1 MVMPKSLLCLVSWLL
16 VGGALFNAPSARA
29 ECTAST
35 IERMADRGKTVA
47 AIARICE
54 MSQQDVKDIV
64 DPPDDSSGGNEP
76 GNSGTGTGPATRG
89 LLPRGTPVGQC
100 GCWGPA
106 DPNARVPH
114 AQCES
119 GSAQPRSCGVPCA
132 AGGVAWQGVCS

>member
-1 MVMPKSLLCLVSWLL
+1 MAKPWLSLLCGLL
-16 VGGALFNAPSARA
+16 VAAALLNAPSARA

-35 IERMADRGKTVA
+35 IERMAARGKTVA

-54 MSQQDVKDIV
+54 ISQQDVKDII
-64 DPPDDSSGGNEP
+64 DGANDASGGGDP
-76 GNSGTGTGPATRG
+76 GAQGAVSGPTTPS

-106 DPNARVPH
+106 DPNVRVPQ
-114 AQCES
+114 AQCAS
-119 GSAQPRSCGVPCA
+119 GSAQPRTCGVPCA